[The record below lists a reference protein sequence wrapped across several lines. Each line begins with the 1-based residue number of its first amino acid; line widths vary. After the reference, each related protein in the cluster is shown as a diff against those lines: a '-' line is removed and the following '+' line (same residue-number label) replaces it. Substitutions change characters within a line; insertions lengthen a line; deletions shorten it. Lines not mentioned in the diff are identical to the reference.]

1 MSAITHEPRNRWK
14 NSAMATRASRQTA
27 ALPVASA
34 FLRKTA
40 VKGERLLTH
49 ASGAFAEAADA
60 AGPDRGPALPQPLYP
75 RVQERRRTARCRTG
89 ASGAARAIVF
99 PRVVL
104 ERAAGAVVD
113 IAKRIYPAIIVPSLV
128 AAALAA
134 TMALRLAIWLPLYWH

>member
-1 MSAITHEPRNRWK
+1 
-14 NSAMATRASRQTA
+14 
-27 ALPVASA
+27 
-34 FLRKTA
+34 
-40 VKGERLLTH
+40 
-49 ASGAFAEAADA
+49 
-60 AGPDRGPALPQPLYP
+60 
-75 RVQERRRTARCRTG
+75 
-89 ASGAARAIVF
+89 VF